1 MSNGAKRKREDEDR
15 ASVHSDKRQKLLDS
29 RKKLPIWTRQT
40 DIRKALQE
48 HSVLVLSGET
58 GSGKSTQIPQ
68 FLLDESWC
76 LGKIAVTQ
84 PRRVAAIS
92 LARRV
97 ADEMGTLLGG
107 KNGKVGYSVRFDENT
122 GPATRIKFLTEGMLL
137 QEMLKDV
144 ELKQYSCVVV
154 DEVHER
160 SVDVDLILGFLKQIL
175 ETNTRRKDKPLK
187 VVVMSA
193 TADVEGIKRFFEQP
207 GAEEVESKNSATST
221 KVTTCQVE
229 GRQYPVKLHYLDRA
243 TENIFDEVMLRVFK
257 IHREEPLPGDIL
269 VFLTGAETIET
280 LRKMCDEFA
289 ETLGK
294 NVKDLPKML
303 VLPLYAALSQA
314 AQQRIF
320 ERAPPFTR
328 KLILSTNIAETSV
341 TVPGVRYIVDAGKV
355 KIKQYRSKIGLE
367 SLLIKPISKSSA
379 DQRKGRAGREA
390 PGQCYRLFTKDA
402 YDALEQDAKPEIQR
416 CDLSNAVLKM
426 KARGVQDVAGFPFLT
441 PPYKEAMQKSIL
453 QLHQLGCLD
462 GKLNITEIGRQV
474 ARLPL
479 TPPLGRVLIEAA
491 KSERDCLLEV
501 IDIVAAFDVEN
512 IWLPTETEEAREKAE
527 EARAQLR
534 RRQGDHSTHLAAVR
548 AYAEENADRKRWCK
562 DHMISHKSMQ
572 TVMDV
577 RKQLRSQC
585 KHLLSTAEATE
596 RDTIDE
602 ATAENILK
610 CFMVGFP
617 NNIARLCPDKSYKTL
632 AGNHTVSI
640 FPGSVLHG
648 QRLRKAIIFNDFVYT
663 KKPYARKVSAIE
675 LGWLGDVGLV

>member
-1 MSNGAKRKREDEDR
+1 M
-15 ASVHSDKRQKLLDS
+15 
-29 RKKLPIWTRQT
+29 
-40 DIRKALQE
+40 
-48 HSVLVLSGET
+48 LVLSGET

-68 FLLDESWC
+68 FLLDEPWC
-76 LGKIAVTQ
+76 SGKIAVTQ

-97 ADEMGTLLGG
+97 SDEMGTFLGG

-144 ELKQYSCVVV
+144 QLKQYSCVVV

-175 ETNTRRKDKPLK
+175 EGRKRRKERPLK

-193 TADVEGIKRFFEQP
+193 TADVEGIKAFFD
-207 GAEEVESKNSATST
+207 GSAERAGEGVGTTNGTVVDKDKAISVATC
-221 KVTTCQVE
+221 KVE
-229 GRQYPVKLHYLDRA
+229 GRQYPVKLHYMDRP
-243 TENIFDEVMLRVFK
+243 TENVFDELMLRIFK

-269 VFLTGAETIET
+269 VFMTGAETIET
-280 LRKMCDEFA
+280 LRRMCEEFA
-289 ETLGK
+289 ETLSK
-294 NVKDLPKML
+294 NLKDLPKLL
-303 VLPLYAALSQA
+303 VLPLYAALTQA

-320 ERAPPFTR
+320 EPAPHYTR
-328 KLILSTNIAETSV
+328 KVILSTNIAETSV
-341 TVPGVRYIVDAGKV
+341 TVPGVRYIIDTGKV

-367 SLLIKPISKSSA
+367 SLLVKPISKSSA

-390 PGQCYRLFTKDA
+390 PGQCYRLFTKET
-402 YDALEQDAKPEIQR
+402 YDELEKDAKPEIQR

-426 KARGVQDVAGFPFLT
+426 KARGVEDVAGFPFLT
-441 PPYKEAMQKSIL
+441 PPTREAMQKSIL

-462 GKLNITEIGRQV
+462 DKLHITETGRQV

-527 EARAQLR
+527 EARSQLR
-534 RRQGDHSTHLAAVR
+534 RRQGDHLTHLAAVR
-548 AYAEENADRKRWCK
+548 AYAEENADRKRWCR

-572 TVMDV
+572 IVMDV

-585 KHLLSTAEATE
+585 KHLLSSETPTE
-596 RDTIDE
+596 RETIDE
-602 ATAENILK
+602 ATSENILK

-617 NNIARLCPDKSYKTL
+617 NNLARLCPDKSYKTL

-648 QRLRKAIIFNDFVYT
+648 QKLRKAILFNDFVFT
-663 KKPYARKVSAIE
+663 KKPYARKVSAVE
-675 LGWLGDVGLV
+675 LGWLEDVGLV